1 MLSKDLILWLSLSL
15 DISNSNKINHKKLNS
30 EVIREFCFLSL
41 HFSSTLVLLS
51 YNCHSASCFQG
62 QPSIFIQKLIHLPV
76 FFVTAEISMISTILK
91 GH

>member
-1 MLSKDLILWLSLSL
+1 MLSKDLILGLSLSP

-41 HFSSTLVLLS
+41 HFSTLVLLS
-51 YNCHSASCFQG
+51 YNCHSASFFQG

-76 FFVTAEISMISTILK
+76 FFVTAEISVISTILK